1 MDLIA
6 VLALGGTLAVR
17 EYLAGAMIALMLATD
32 HALEAAARRR
42 ASHGPRALL
51 EHAPRAARRRSVDEH
66 RTSAARLDDGTELPA
81 RARRG
86 PSGPSADPCDPCL
99 RWSGRTKL
107 GTNAPDDCRGD
118 VMNQPVGHPPGQD
131 ADRAVLDC
139 AHLVRRFGDRTA
151 VDDVSLSIARGE
163 TYGLLGPNGA
173 GKTTTIRMVCG
184 LLRPDAGT
192 VHVAG
197 RPVDTKAG
205 PAKQLIGFVPQDVA
219 LYPDL
224 SVRENLRFFGR
235 LYRLP
240 RRRLE
245 HRVDEVLDLIDLGS
259 RAGDRVDS
267 LSGGMRR
274 RLNIGAGLVHAPT
287 LLVLDEPTV
296 GVDPQSR
303 HAILNSV
310 TRFGEEGMAV
320 LYTTHYMEEAERL
333 CDRVGIIDRGRL
345 VAEGSPRELVALVA
359 ERDRVRLTAVG
370 DLTRYTEACRRFTR
384 VEGAARTGD
393 HGDVVEVVVKDARSL
408 LTDLL
413 DLAHTLDVDIRS
425 VEIDEPDL
433 EAVFLHLTGTALRE

>member
-1 MDLIA
+1 MSA
-6 VLALGGTLAVR
+6 VLECT
-17 EYLAGAMIALMLATD
+17 
-32 HALEAAARRR
+32 
-42 ASHGPRALL
+42 
-51 EHAPRAARRRSVDEH
+51 
-66 RTSAARLDDGTELPA
+66 
-81 RARRG
+81 
-86 PSGPSADPCDPCL
+86 
-99 RWSGRTKL
+99 
-107 GTNAPDDCRGD
+107 
-118 VMNQPVGHPPGQD
+118 
-131 ADRAVLDC
+131 
-139 AHLVRRFGDRTA
+139 HLVRRFGDRTA
-151 VDDVSLSIARGE
+151 VDDVGLSIAPGE

-192 VHVAG
+192 VRVAG
-197 RPVDTKAG
+197 QPVTTAAG
-205 PAKQLIGFVPQDVA
+205 PAKRLIGFVPQDVA

-235 LYRLP
+235 LYGLS

-245 HRVDEVLDLIDLGS
+245 RRVNEVLGLIELGD

-303 HAILNSV
+303 HAILESV

-345 VAEGSPRELVALVA
+345 IAEGTPRELVALVA
-359 ERDRVRLTAVG
+359 ERDRIRLTAAG
-370 DLTRYTEACRRFTR
+370 DLSAYTRACRGLAR
-384 VEGAARTGD
+384 VEGAARAAGN
-393 HGDVVEVVVKDARSL
+393 GDVVELVVKDARSL
-408 LTDLL
+408 LPDLL
-413 DLAHTLDVDIRS
+413 DLAHEEGVDIRA